1 MASKFLKT
9 NEEILAKLYEEVDEP
24 APYDEDG
31 KYFYFLMAVFELF
44 AFQQCCGSMTFWCGC
59 GSGSADLCFWL
70 MDPDADP
77 DPDIFTSCQ
86 QKLSFNQV
94 FLHIPFLKIIL
105 HSFSKIWRKK
115 KSQNKKIK
123 VFINIFDF
131 WYKNLDPDP
140 YIWLMD
146 PDPDLGGPKTRGSG
160 GSGSGFRSGF
170 RSGSAKLH
178 SR

>member
-44 AFQQCCGSMTFWCGC
+44 AFQQCCGFMTFWCGC

-77 DPDIFTSCQ
+77 DHSIFTSCQ
-86 QKLSFNQV
+86 QKTKFK
-94 FLHIPFLKIIL
+94 P
-105 HSFSKIWRKK
+105 SFSAYSFSEDNFTFFFKDMKK
-115 KSQNKKIK
+115 KE
-123 VFINIFDF
+123 V
-131 WYKNLDPDP
+131 
-140 YIWLMD
+140 
-146 PDPDLGGPKTRGSG
+146 PKQENQ
-160 GSGSGFRSGF
+160 GFY
-170 RSGSAKLH
+170 
-178 SR
+178 